1 MKADNLFQSHFEA
14 SKPMEKCYTDVI
26 ESTISASSHKL
37 NLSPVSDG
45 FNSEIIDLNL
55 STLPNLLQVKAM
67 L

>member
-1 MKADNLFQSHFEA
+1 
-14 SKPMEKCYTDVI
+14 MEKCYTDVI

-37 NLSPVSDG
+37 NLLPVSDG